1 MAYQALYRV
10 WRSQRFDDIVG
21 QKAVTQTLK
30 NALSQHKTSHAYLF
44 TGPRG
49 TGKTSAAKIFAKAI
63 NCPNQVDGEPCNE
76 CHICKEITEGRLND
90 VIEIDAASNNG
101 VDEIRE
107 IREKVKYA
115 PTQVSYKVYIIDEVH
130 MLSTGAFNAL
140 LKTLEEPPQNVLF
153 ILATTE
159 PHKIPAT
166 IISRTQRF
174 DFKRIQTEDI
184 VEHLGYILNDMAI
197 SYDDQSLYI
206 IARAAEG
213 GMRDALSLL
222 DQALS
227 FSDERLTEQDAL
239 QVTGSLTHE
248 MMDQYL
254 MDCSNG
260 EVEAALSGVQKI
272 LSEGKE
278 ANRFIEDVLL
288 YSRDLLVYKQA
299 PEFLRLQRGYVSDP
313 FKELANTL
321 SNEKIYRY
329 IDLLSEAQQQLKIST
344 HSTVYLEVVTVKLAK
359 LRLTQAPKEGEI
371 PQNQAGVSSDE
382 WQQLQQQITELRQQ
396 LEQVKQTGVTVS
408 NVSAPQ
414 TPAKAKPSQYKLP
427 KGLVYNVLREAT
439 RESLRET
446 QDVWSDLLQM
456 LSTRERGMIRNSHPV
471 AASSTEV
478 VVTFDSDFVCHMLN
492 NDDSL
497 QQAIQTNLQR
507 LIQKPLKAVFIPEV
521 SWAML
526 RNDYLKE
533 HPFDKKQEATI
544 SSEVNVPE
552 LNDQQASEQ
561 VVEKAIEFFG
571 EDLVEISEE

>member
-21 QKAVTQTLK
+21 QKTVTQTLK

-76 CHICKEITEGRLND
+76 CHICKAITEGRLND

-184 VEHLGYILNDMAI
+184 VEHLGYILNDMDYA
-197 SYDDQSLYI
+197 YDEQSLYI

-254 MDCSNG
+254 TDCANG
-260 EVEAALSGVQKI
+260 EVEAALAGVQKI

-288 YSRDLLVYKQA
+288 YSRDLLIYKQA
-299 PEFLRLQRGYVSDP
+299 PEFLNLQRGYVSEG
-313 FKELANTL
+313 FKQLASELTND
-321 SNEKIYRY
+321 KIYRY
-329 IDLLSEAQQQLKIST
+329 IDLLSETQQQLKVST
-344 HSTVYLEVVTVKLAK
+344 HATVYLEVVTVKLAK
-359 LRLTQAPKEGEI
+359 LRINVPNDVPVASGQVAIAPE
-371 PQNQAGVSSDE
+371 QLV
-382 WQQLQQQITELRQQ
+382 QLQQQLEALQQELA
-396 LEQVKQTGVTVS
+396 EVKQNGVTLSSTTPQVQ
-408 NVSAPQ
+408 SAK
-414 TPAKAKPSQYKLP
+414 TKPSQFKLP
-427 KGLVYNVLREAT
+427 KGLVYNVLKEAT

-446 QDVWSDLLQM
+446 QDVWGDLLQM

-471 AASSTEV
+471 AASNTEV

-497 QQAIQTNLQR
+497 QQAIQMNLQR

-533 HPFDKKQEATI
+533 HPFEKKQEATI
-544 SSEVNVPE
+544 SPDVQVAEI
-552 LNDQQASEQ
+552 DQQQASQE

-571 EDLVEISEE
+571 EELVEISEE

>member
-10 WRSQRFDDIVG
+10 WRSQRFDDLVG
-21 QKAVTQTLK
+21 QKTVTQTLK

-76 CHICKEITEGRLND
+76 CHICKDITEGRLND

-184 VEHLGYILNDMAI
+184 VEHLGYILNDMA
-197 SYDDQSLYI
+197 YDYDEQSLYI

-254 MDCSNG
+254 SDCAHG
-260 EVEAALSGVQKI
+260 EVEAALAGVQQI

-278 ANRFIEDVLL
+278 SNRFIEDVLL
-288 YSRDLLVYKQA
+288 YSRDLLIYKQA
-299 PEFLRLQRGYVSDP
+299 PEFLKLQRGYVSEA
-313 FKELANTL
+313 FKELASELATD
-321 SNEKIYRY
+321 KIYRY
-329 IDLLSEAQQQLKIST
+329 IDLLSETQQQLKVST
-344 HSTVYLEVVTVKLAK
+344 HATVYLEVVTVKLAK
-359 LRLTQAPKEGEI
+359 LRLSSPSEATETMGQVAMAPE
-371 PQNQAGVSSDE
+371 QLV
-382 WQQLQQQITELRQQ
+382 QLQQQVAALQQELA
-396 LEQVKQTGVTVS
+396 QVKQQGVSLSMTT
-408 NVSAPQ
+408 PQ
-414 TPAKAKPSQYKLP
+414 VQPTKAKSSQYKLP
-427 KGLVYNVLREAT
+427 KGLVYNVLKEAT

-446 QDVWSDLLQM
+446 QDVWGDLLQM
-456 LSTRERGMIRNSHPV
+456 LSTRERGMIRNSQPV

-478 VVTFDSDFVCHMLN
+478 VVTFDSDFVCQMLN
-492 NDDSL
+492 NDEPL

-533 HPFDKKQEATI
+533 HPFEKKQEATI
-544 SSEVNVPE
+544 SPNVETVLVNQEQAAQEVV
-552 LNDQQASEQ
+552 D
-561 VVEKAIEFFG
+561 KAIEFFG
-571 EDLVEISEE
+571 QELVEVTEE